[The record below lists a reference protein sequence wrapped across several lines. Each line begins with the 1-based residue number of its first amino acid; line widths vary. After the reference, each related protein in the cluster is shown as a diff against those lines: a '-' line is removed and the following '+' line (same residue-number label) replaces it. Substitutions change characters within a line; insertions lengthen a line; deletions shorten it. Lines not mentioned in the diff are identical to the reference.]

1 MYVPYCSSDFHSG
14 TANASVATKDRVFHG
29 KYIFKAVINDLVVN
43 TWLSQAEE
51 VVLIGTSAG
60 AIGVERNCDWMAE
73 TLLGVKSDMDVKC
86 VIDSGTVRP
95 LATFNQYCLSDTEQ
109 EKIEKQDL
117 WEAELDES
125 CVQNNPD
132 SQVCMG

>member
-14 TANASVATKDRVFHG
+14 TANASVATEDRVFHG
-29 KYIFKAVINDLVVN
+29 KYIFKAVINDLMIN

-51 VVLIGTSAG
+51 VVLIGTSAR
-60 AIGVERNCDWMAE
+60 AIGVERNCDLMAE